1 LEEIMAELILTF
13 EWDGTVKKET
23 KGFTGSECT
32 SKTKFIDEALGGK
45 TKNLRKK
52 AIYYESKEK
61 NKEKL
66 KY

>member
-1 LEEIMAELILTF
+1 MAELILTF

-23 KGFTGSECT
+23 KGFIGNECT
-32 SKTKFIDEALGGK
+32 AKTKFIEEALGGK

-52 AIYYESKEK
+52 AEYYEETEK
-61 NKEKL
+61 NKEKRL